1 MIFLCEDSK
10 TLIKILQNA
19 VFSCGG
25 NCVKI
30 SRVKRLLS
38 FLESI
43 AGSFETAE
51 GVREMRKTKIVCT
64 LGPSTDKE
72 GVLRQMIQAGMNV
85 ARFNFS
91 HGNHAEHQGRLD
103 ALKALREELDAP
115 VAAMLDT
122 RGPEVRLRDF
132 AGGRVHLTAGQEFTL
147 TTVQV
152 EGDVHRCSITYGELP
167 GDVKAGDTLLLD
179 DGLVRLTV
187 LETTETEIRC
197 RVENDG
203 DMKNRKGVNVPG
215 VRLNMPYMSQQDR
228 DDILFGAEQ
237 GFDYVAASFVRSAA
251 DVRELRNLLD
261 KAGSRMRI
269 IAKIEN
275 QEGVSNLPE
284 ILDAA
289 DGIMVARGD
298 MGVEIDFAEIPLIQK
313 NMIARCVA
321 CGKPVITAT
330 QMLDSMM
337 ENPRPTRAEITD
349 VANAIYDGTSA
360 IMLSGETAA
369 GRYPVE
375 AVKTMDA
382 IARRTESDI
391 NHVKRMAQMAGGR
404 NRLSIAAATAH
415 AACTTAQEIGAD
427 AILTV
432 SQRGTTARL
441 VSRFHPGTPII
452 ACLLDQQVRRQ
463 MALYWGVEPIMMPYA
478 SSTDELVDF
487 AVQAAAQ
494 AGIVHEGDLVVVTA
508 GVPVGVAGTTNMIR
522 IQQVGGALVNAVGIG
537 EKKASGPLC
546 VCRNTDEVAEKFQP
560 GDVLVVPYTTNEL
573 LPYIRQAAAVITE
586 EASVECHTA
595 TIGLALD
602 KPVIVGAAGV
612 TQRLTDG
619 TMVTVDCARGLVR
632 AMP

>member
-1 MIFLCEDSK
+1 
-10 TLIKILQNA
+10 
-19 VFSCGG
+19 
-25 NCVKI
+25 
-30 SRVKRLLS
+30 
-38 FLESI
+38 
-43 AGSFETAE
+43 
-51 GVREMRKTKIVCT
+51 MRKTKIVCT
-64 LGPSTDKE
+64 LGPSTDRE
-72 GVLRQMIQAGMNV
+72 GVLREMILAGMNV

-91 HGNHAEHQGRLD
+91 HGTHEEHKARLD
-103 ALKALREELDAP
+103 TLKALREELDAP

-122 RGPEVRLRDF
+122 RGPEIRLKDF
-132 AGGRVHLTAGQEFTL
+132 AGGAVQLTAGQTFTL
-147 TTVQV
+147 TTAEV
-152 EGDVHRCSITYGELP
+152 EGDVNHCSITYAELP
-167 GDVKAGDTLLLD
+167 EDVKPGDAILLD

-187 LETTETEIRC
+187 LETTGTEIRC
-197 RVENDG
+197 RVENSG
-203 DMKNRKGVNVPG
+203 KMKNHKGVNVPG
-215 VRLNMPYMSQQDR
+215 VRLNMPYINQRDR
-228 DDILFGAEQ
+228 EDLLFGVEQ

-261 KAGSRMRI
+261 KAGSRIRI

-284 ILDAA
+284 ILEAA

-298 MGVEIDFAEIPLIQK
+298 MGVEIDFTEIPMIQK
-313 NMIARCVA
+313 NMIAQCVA

-369 GRYPVE
+369 GKYPVE
-375 AVKTMDA
+375 AVETMDA
-382 IARRTESDI
+382 IARRTEE
-391 NHVKRMAQMAGGR
+391 NVCCEPPLRKRKKEK
-404 NRLSIAAATAH
+404 LSITAAVAH

-494 AGIVHEGDLVVVTA
+494 AGVVHEGDLVVVTA

-546 VCRNTDEVAEKFQP
+546 ICRSTDEVAEKFQP
-560 GDVLVVPYTTNEL
+560 GDVLVVPYTTNKL

-602 KPVIVGAAGV
+602 KPVIVGAAGAV
-612 TQRLTDG
+612 QRLTDG

>member
-1 MIFLCEDSK
+1 
-10 TLIKILQNA
+10 
-19 VFSCGG
+19 
-25 NCVKI
+25 
-30 SRVKRLLS
+30 
-38 FLESI
+38 
-43 AGSFETAE
+43 
-51 GVREMRKTKIVCT
+51 MRKTKIVCT
-64 LGPSTDKE
+64 LGPSTDRE
-72 GVLRQMIQAGMNV
+72 GVLREMIRAGMNV

-91 HGNHAEHQGRLD
+91 HGTHAEHKARLD

-122 RGPEVRLRDF
+122 KGPEVRLKDF

-147 TTVQV
+147 TTIQV
-152 EGDVHRCSITYGELP
+152 EGDAHRCSITYGELP
-167 GDVKAGDTLLLD
+167 GDVKAGDTILLD

-187 LETTETEIRC
+187 LETSETEIRC

-203 DMKNRKGVNVPG
+203 DMKNHKGVNVPG

-228 DDILFGAEQ
+228 DDLLFGAEQ

-251 DVRELRNLLD
+251 DVRELRHVLD
-261 KAGSRMRI
+261 QAGSRMRI

-375 AVKTMDA
+375 SVKTMDA

-404 NRLSIAAATAH
+404 NRLSVAAATAH

-494 AGIVHEGDLVVVTA
+494 AGVVHEGDLVVVTA

-546 VCRNTDEVAEKFQP
+546 ICRSIDEVAEKFQP
-560 GDVLVVPYTTNEL
+560 GDVLVVPYTTNKL

-602 KPVIVGAAGV
+602 KPVIVGAAGAV
-612 TQRLTDG
+612 QRLTDG

>member
-1 MIFLCEDSK
+1 MHYIGIDLGGTSITGAVVTEGGA
-10 TLIKILQNA
+10 ILKEA
-19 VFSCGG
+19 SCPTQ
-25 NCVKI
+25 
-30 SRVKRLLS
+30 R
-38 FLESI
+38 ES
-43 AGSFETAE
+43 
-51 GVREMRKTKIVCT
+51 
-64 LGPSTDKE
+64 GPE
-72 GVLRQMIQAGMNV
+72 HV

-91 HGNHAEHQGRLD
+91 HGTHAEHKARLD

-122 RGPEVRLRDF
+122 KGPEVRLKDF

-152 EGDVHRCSITYGELP
+152 EGDAHRCSITYGELP
-167 GDVKAGDTLLLD
+167 GDVKAGDTILLD

-187 LETTETEIRC
+187 LETSETEIRC

-203 DMKNRKGVNVPG
+203 DMKNHKGVNVPG

-228 DDILFGAEQ
+228 DDLLFGAEQ

-251 DVRELRNLLD
+251 DVRELRHVLD

-375 AVKTMDA
+375 SVKTMDA

-391 NHVKRMAQMAGGR
+391 NHVKRMTQMAGGR
-404 NRLSIAAATAH
+404 NRLSVAAATAH

-494 AGIVHEGDLVVVTA
+494 AGVVHEGDLVVVTA

-546 VCRNTDEVAEKFQP
+546 ICRSTDEVAEKFQP

-602 KPVIVGAAGV
+602 KPVIVGAAGAV
-612 TQRLTDG
+612 QRLTDG

>member
-1 MIFLCEDSK
+1 
-10 TLIKILQNA
+10 
-19 VFSCGG
+19 
-25 NCVKI
+25 
-30 SRVKRLLS
+30 
-38 FLESI
+38 
-43 AGSFETAE
+43 
-51 GVREMRKTKIVCT
+51 MRKTKIVCT

-72 GVLRQMIQAGMNV
+72 GVLREMILAGMNV

-91 HGNHAEHQGRLD
+91 HGTHAEHKARLD
-103 ALKALREELDAP
+103 TLKALREELDAP

-122 RGPEVRLRDF
+122 KGPEIRLKDF
-132 AGGRVHLTAGQEFTL
+132 ADGSVRLTAGQEFTL
-147 TTVQV
+147 TTTEV
-152 EGDVHRCSITYGELP
+152 EGDVHRCSITYADLP
-167 GDVKAGDTLLLD
+167 NDVKTEDTILLD

-187 LETTETEIRC
+187 LETAGTEIRC

-203 DMKNRKGVNVPG
+203 VMKNHKGVNVPG
-215 VRLNMPYMSQQDR
+215 VRLSMPYMSQRDR
-228 DDILFGAEQ
+228 EDLLFGVEQ

-251 DVRELRNLLD
+251 DIRELRSLLD
-261 KAGSRMRI
+261 KAGARIRI

-298 MGVEIDFAEIPLIQK
+298 MGVEIDFTEIPIIQK
-313 NMIARCVA
+313 DMIAQCVA

-330 QMLDSMM
+330 QMLDSMI

-369 GRYPVE
+369 GKYPVE

-404 NRLSIAAATAH
+404 TRLSVAAATAH

-432 SQRGTTARL
+432 SQSGTTARL
-441 VSRFHPGTPII
+441 VSRFHPGTPIV
-452 ACLLDQQVRRQ
+452 ACLLDQRVRRQ
-463 MALYWGVEPIMMPYA
+463 MALYWGVEPIMMPYVN
-478 SSTDELVDF
+478 STDELVSQ
-487 AVQAAAQ
+487 AVECAEAA
-494 AGIVHEGDLVVVTA
+494 GLVSRGDLVVVTA
-508 GVPVGVAGTTNMIR
+508 GVPVGVSGTTNMIR
-522 IQQVGGALVNAVGIG
+522 VQQVGGALLNAVGVG
-537 EKKASGPLC
+537 DKKASGPLC
-546 VCRNTDEVAEKFQP
+546 VCRTLDEVAEKFRP
-560 GDVLVVPYTTNEL
+560 GDVLVVPYTTNDL

-586 EASVECHTA
+586 EASTDCHAA
-595 TIGLALD
+595 TVGLTLD
-602 KPVIVGAAGV
+602 KPVIVGAANAAS
-612 TQRLTDG
+612 RLTDG
-619 TMVTVDCARGLVR
+619 TVVTVDCVRGLVCT
-632 AMP
+632 MP